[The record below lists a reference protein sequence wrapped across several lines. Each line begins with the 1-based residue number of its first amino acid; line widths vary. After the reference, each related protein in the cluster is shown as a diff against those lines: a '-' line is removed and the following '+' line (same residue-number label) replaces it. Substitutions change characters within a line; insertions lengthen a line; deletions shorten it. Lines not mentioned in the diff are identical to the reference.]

1 MTQEEVVQLTEVAMH
16 PLYAAAIEVVERLED
31 ARQRV
36 VHLAAELAQA
46 EYELRVRKA
55 RVERD
60 LIKKVGGE
68 RALAPTAEDR
78 ARVFTLA
85 LDADAEYR
93 EKLQRWREVSSALE
107 EAKVEVAA
115 LRDRLNVMLA
125 AMRAA

>member
-1 MTQEEVVQLTEVAMH
+1 MH
-16 PLYAAAIEVVERLED
+16 SLYAAAMEVVERLEK

-36 VHLAAELAQA
+36 VHLAADLARA
-46 EYELRVRKA
+46 EYDLRVRKA
-55 RVERD
+55 RVERE

-93 EKLQRWREVSSALE
+93 EKFQRWQEIKLALE

-115 LRDRLNVMLA
+115 LRDRLSVMLA
-125 AMRAA
+125 VMRAGSETD